1 MRIIAATVLLM
12 APFTSASAL
21 GLTKSIDI
29 DAAPEAVW
37 KTIGE
42 FCGIASW
49 HPSVEKCALS
59 EKNGNM
65 LRTITL
71 KGGGTIVQRQEFR
84 DDGEMRYTYET
95 LEGVLPVA
103 KYRSTIYVLKAG
115 SGSKVTWTCDFM
127 SKGAPDDRVMKAIS
141 GVYEAGLR
149 GLLGKIKKNL
159 L

>member
-1 MRIIAATVLLM
+1 MYMRIIVATVLLFT
-12 APFTSASAL
+12 PFTSASAL

-29 DAAPEAVW
+29 DAAPETVW

-42 FCGIASW
+42 FCGIAGW
-49 HPSVEKCALS
+49 HPSVAKCALS
-59 EKNGNM
+59 EKNGTT

-71 KGGGTIVQRQEFR
+71 KGGGLIVQRQESR
-84 DDGEMRYTYET
+84 DDGGMRYTYAT

-103 KYRSTIYVLKAG
+103 KYRSTIYVAKAG
-115 SGSKVTWTCDFM
+115 NGSKVTWTCDFM

-149 GLLGKIKKNL
+149 GILGKVKKS
-159 L
+159 